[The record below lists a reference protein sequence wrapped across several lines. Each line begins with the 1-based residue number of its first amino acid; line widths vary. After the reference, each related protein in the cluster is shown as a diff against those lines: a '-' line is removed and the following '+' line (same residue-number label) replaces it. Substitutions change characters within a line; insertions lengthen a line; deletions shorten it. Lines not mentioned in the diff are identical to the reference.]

1 MSGCVPQ
8 GDRKNVLWSDVSAI
22 GVQQIDQIT
31 YAVEQTLKVNV
42 VKIWNTRKEEVKK
55 ANKNE
60 SESSST
66 DGKEKGGGGE
76 RGHDD
81 HDHDND
87 NDEHYDDEATKTE
100 GTTQEPT
107 TILSKSQIQKWNN
120 QQSGAVQYRK
130 AGGAPLSM
138 PKMRRHELEE
148 IIPINTG
155 CLNQ

>member
-1 MSGCVPQ
+1 KILWKFLSFVLKKKILFLATLSSIISSSQIMSGCVPQ

-42 VKIWNTRKEEVKK
+42 VKIWNTRKEE
-55 ANKNE
+55 

-66 DGKEKGGGGE
+66 DGKEKGGGGGGE
-76 RGHDD
+76 RDHD

-87 NDEHYDDEATKTE
+87 NDEHHDDEATKTE

-120 QQSGAVQYRK
+120 QQSEA
-130 AGGAPLSM
+130 
-138 PKMRRHELEE
+138 
-148 IIPINTG
+148 
-155 CLNQ
+155 